1 MSRAKP
7 HHTRRRRAREEIER
21 LLRAYDLSGL
31 TQTDFAEEKR
41 LSVATLR
48 YWLRRRRDE
57 AGGAADAR
65 PALIPVTL
73 RPSMGGVAAR
83 IEIVLGNGRE
93 LRLPIDTDTTRV
105 KSLVS
110 VLES

>member
-7 HHTRRRRAREEIER
+7 HRPRGRRAREEIER
-21 LLRAYDLSGL
+21 LLRAYDSRGL
-31 TQTDFAEEKR
+31 TQVDFAEEKR

-48 YWLRRRRDE
+48 FWLRRRRDE
-57 AGGAADAR
+57 AGRSDPR

-73 RPSMGGVAAR
+73 RPSMGGVSGR

-93 LRLPIDTDTTRV
+93 LRLPIETDTLRV

-110 VLES
+110 ALDS

>member
-1 MSRAKP
+1 MSRAKFP
-7 HHTRRRRAREEIER
+7 HPRGRRAREEIER
-21 LLRAYDLSGL
+21 LLRAYDSSGL
-31 TQTDFAEEKR
+31 TQTDFAR
-41 LSVATLR
+41 TNRMSVATLR

-73 RPSMGGVAAR
+73 RPSIGGIAAR

-105 KSLVS
+105 RSLVS
-110 VLES
+110 ALES

>member
-7 HHTRRRRAREEIER
+7 DRPRGRRSREEIER
-21 LLRAYDLSGL
+21 LLRAYDSSGL
-31 TQTDFAEEKR
+31 TQTDFAREKR

-57 AGGAADAR
+57 AGGADPR

-73 RPSMGGVAAR
+73 RTSIGGVAAR

-93 LRLPIDTDTTRV
+93 LRLPIDTATTRV

-110 VLES
+110 ALDS